1 MSIAETVQLQTLQQ
15 RVDTLT
21 ERLVALEKQ
30 VVALTAL
37 LQPRATL
44 RLKDKPRG

>member
-21 ERLVALEKQ
+21 DRLVALEKQ
-30 VVALTAL
+30 VVALSAL
-37 LQPRATL
+37 IQPHATL
-44 RLKDKPRG
+44 HLKGKPRG